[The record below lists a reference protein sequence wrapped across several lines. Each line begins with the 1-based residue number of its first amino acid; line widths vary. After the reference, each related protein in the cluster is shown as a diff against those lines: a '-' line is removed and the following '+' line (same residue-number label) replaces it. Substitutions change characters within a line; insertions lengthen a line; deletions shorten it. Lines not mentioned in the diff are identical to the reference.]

1 MDFIDKVLDAL
12 DNLARKLIDLLS
24 GPDSEPE
31 LEPIPIP
38 VRDRQYR

>member
-12 DNLARKLIDLLS
+12 ENLARKLMDILS
-24 GPDSEPE
+24 EPDVEPE

-38 VRDRQYR
+38 VRNRQY